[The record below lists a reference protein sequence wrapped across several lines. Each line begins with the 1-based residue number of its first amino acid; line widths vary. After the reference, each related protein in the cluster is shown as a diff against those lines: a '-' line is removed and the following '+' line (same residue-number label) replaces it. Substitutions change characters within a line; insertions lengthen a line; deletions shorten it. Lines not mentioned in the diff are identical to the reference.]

1 MKTELVTVENQ
12 QVVTSSRNV
21 ADHFEKRHAD
31 VIEAIENL
39 KANLTE
45 NSVNKFFIK
54 TTYKIRGKE
63 YPEYIMN
70 RDGFA
75 LLVMGF
81 TGKAALEW
89 KLKYINAFNEMQ
101 KQLSNP
107 QLEVLPRYKTR
118 MIGTAV
124 RDIGKTA
131 ESIEQVYAV
140 KHGMA
145 LAVATNMIGNTYG
158 FDTTPLKRLLPAEE
172 NPGYMNPTALAE
184 KAGMLSK
191 NGKPNGATAN
201 KKLADLGLQT
211 KKGRDWRL
219 TDKGREYGEEK
230 PYSRNGHTGYAIAWN
245 EKVLK
250 LIEKG

>member
-1 MKTELVTVENQ
+1 METELVTVENQ

-54 TTYKIRGKE
+54 TTYEIRGKE

-75 LLVMGF
+75 LLVM
-81 TGKAALEW
+81 
-89 KLKYINAFNEMQ
+89 
-101 KQLSNP
+101 
-107 QLEVLPRYKTR
+107 
-118 MIGTAV
+118 
-124 RDIGKTA
+124 
-131 ESIEQVYAV
+131 
-140 KHGMA
+140 
-145 LAVATNMIGNTYG
+145 
-158 FDTTPLKRLLPAEE
+158 
-172 NPGYMNPTALAE
+172 
-184 KAGMLSK
+184 
-191 NGKPNGATAN
+191 
-201 KKLADLGLQT
+201 
-211 KKGRDWRL
+211 
-219 TDKGREYGEEK
+219 DKGREYGEEK